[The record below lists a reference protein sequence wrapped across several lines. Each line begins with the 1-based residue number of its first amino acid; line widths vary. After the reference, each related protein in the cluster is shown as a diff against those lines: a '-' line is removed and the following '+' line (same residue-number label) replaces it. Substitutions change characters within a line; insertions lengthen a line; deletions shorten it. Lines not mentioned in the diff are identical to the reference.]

1 MAFKRILV
9 PVDKSEKT
17 LKSIESLKDLFR
29 KDEVQV
35 VLLHV
40 IDEFNV
46 SAVDYVSPEFM
57 ETVTTLSHSV
67 LNRAGDLLKGYDV
80 EKVSSLGSPA
90 KEIFNA
96 VEEKNIDL
104 IIMTKTGAGIVD
116 KYILG
121 SVTSKVV
128 KKAEVPI
135 MVIP

>member
-1 MAFKRILV
+1 MTFKRILV
-9 PVDKSEKT
+9 PVDKSDKT
-17 LKSIESLKDLFR
+17 LKSLEQLKGLFR

-46 SAVDYVSPEFM
+46 SAVDYISPEFM
-57 ETVTTLSHSV
+57 ETVTTLSNTV
-67 LNRAGDLLKGYDV
+67 LNRAAESLSGYDV
-80 EKVSSLGSPA
+80 EKVSTLGSPA
-90 KEIFNA
+90 KEIFST
-96 VEEKNIDL
+96 VEDKNIDL
-104 IIMTKTGAGIVD
+104 IIMTKTGAGLVD

-128 KKAEVPI
+128 KKSDVPV

>member
-1 MAFKRILV
+1 MSFKKILV

-17 LKSIESLKDLFR
+17 LQSLETLKTLFR
-29 KDEVQV
+29 KEEVQV

-67 LNRAGDLLKGYDV
+67 LNRAADIVKGYDV
-80 EKVSSLGSPA
+80 EKISSLGSPA
-90 KEIFNA
+90 REILDA
-96 VEEKNIDL
+96 VEDKKVDL
-104 IIMTKTGAGIVD
+104 VIMTKTGAGLVD

-128 KKAEVPI
+128 KKADVPVMI
-135 MVIP
+135 IP

>member
-17 LKSIESLKDLFR
+17 LKSIESLKSLFR
-29 KDEVQV
+29 KEEVQI

-40 IDEFNV
+40 IDEFNI
-46 SAVDYVSPEFM
+46 SAVDYVSAEFM

-67 LNRAGDLLKGYDV
+67 LNRAGDLLKEYDV
-80 EKVSSLGSPA
+80 EKVSALGSPA
-90 KEIFNA
+90 KEIFNT

-128 KKAEVPI
+128 KKSEVPV

>member
-17 LKSIESLKDLFR
+17 LKSIESLKSLFR
-29 KDEVQV
+29 KEEVQI

-40 IDEFNV
+40 IDEFNI

-67 LNRAGDLLKGYDV
+67 LNRAGDLLKEYDV
-80 EKVSSLGSPA
+80 EKVSALGSPA
-90 KEIFNA
+90 KEIFNT

-128 KKAEVPI
+128 KKAEVPV

>member
-1 MAFKRILV
+1 MTFKRILI
-9 PVDKSEKT
+9 PVDKSDKT
-17 LKSIESLKDLFR
+17 LKSLEQLKGLFR

-46 SAVDYVSPEFM
+46 SAVDYISPEFM
-57 ETVTTLSHSV
+57 ETVTTLSNTV
-67 LNRAGDLLKGYDV
+67 LNRAADLLPGYDI
-80 EKVSSLGSPA
+80 EKVSTLGTPS
-90 KEIFNA
+90 KEIFNT
-96 VEEKNIDL
+96 VESKNIDL
-104 IIMTKTGAGIVD
+104 IIMTKTGAGLVD

-128 KKAEVPI
+128 KKADVPV

>member
-17 LKSIESLKDLFR
+17 LKSIESLKSLFR
-29 KDEVQV
+29 KEEVQI

-40 IDEFNV
+40 IDEFNI
-46 SAVDYVSPEFM
+46 SAVDYVSAEFM

-67 LNRAGDLLKGYDV
+67 LNRAGDLLKEYDV
-80 EKVSSLGSPA
+80 EKVSALGSPA
-90 KEIFNA
+90 KEIFNT

-128 KKAEVPI
+128 KKAEVPV